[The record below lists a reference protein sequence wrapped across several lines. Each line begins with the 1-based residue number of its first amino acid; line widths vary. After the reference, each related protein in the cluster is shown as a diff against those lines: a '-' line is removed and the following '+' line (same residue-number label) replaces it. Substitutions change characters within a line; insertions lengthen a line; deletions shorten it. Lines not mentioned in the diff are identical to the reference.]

1 MKTRIIHKLYNALTS
16 QYSENGSGY
25 PVLEPVLELEN
36 RFLRQITIHSLLRQK
51 GSTKCKKKY
60 KIQIHNKNI
69 QETENY
75 DIDSRE
81 NYSNIYR
88 KTEISELS
96 LDFK

>member
-1 MKTRIIHKLYNALTS
+1 LDDGLQHTHRLSIIILYYAK
-16 QYSENGSGY
+16 QAA
-25 PVLEPVLELEN
+25 
-36 RFLRQITIHSLLRQK
+36 QK
-51 GSTKCKKKY
+51 VKKKY
-60 KIQIHNKNI
+60 KIQVHNKNI

-75 DIDSRE
+75 NIDSGE

>member
-1 MKTRIIHKLYNALTS
+1 MFVSLQIAFASFDLRHR
-16 QYSENGSGY
+16 GY
-25 PVLEPVLELEN
+25 
-36 RFLRQITIHSLLRQK
+36 HSLLRHKRQHK
-51 GSTKCKKKY
+51 SKKY
-60 KIQIHNKNI
+60 KIQVHNKNI

>member
-1 MKTRIIHKLYNALTS
+1 MDFFSEKLIILYYAKKAA
-16 QYSENGSGY
+16 
-25 PVLEPVLELEN
+25 
-36 RFLRQITIHSLLRQK
+36 QK
-51 GSTKCKKKY
+51 VKKY
-60 KIQIHNKNI
+60 KIQVHNKNI

-75 DIDSRE
+75 NIDSRE

>member
-1 MKTRIIHKLYNALTS
+1 MEDY
-16 QYSENGSGY
+16 
-25 PVLEPVLELEN
+25 
-36 RFLRQITIHSLLRQK
+36 HSLLRQT
-51 GSTKCKKKY
+51 GSTKSKKKKY
-60 KIQIHNKNI
+60 KIQVHNKNI

-75 DIDSRE
+75 NIDSGE

>member
-1 MKTRIIHKLYNALTS
+1 VKSFFITPK
-16 QYSENGSGY
+16 
-25 PVLEPVLELEN
+25 
-36 RFLRQITIHSLLRQK
+36 RQQ
-51 GSTKCKKKY
+51 KCKKKY
-60 KIQIHNKNI
+60 KIQVHNKNI
-69 QETENY
+69 LETENY

>member
-1 MKTRIIHKLYNALTS
+1 MVLRTPTTS
-16 QYSENGSGY
+16 
-25 PVLEPVLELEN
+25 
-36 RFLRQITIHSLLRQK
+36 TINHSLLRQK
-51 GSTKCKKKY
+51 GSTKSLKKY
-60 KIQIHNKNI
+60 KIQVHNKNI

-75 DIDSRE
+75 NIDSRE